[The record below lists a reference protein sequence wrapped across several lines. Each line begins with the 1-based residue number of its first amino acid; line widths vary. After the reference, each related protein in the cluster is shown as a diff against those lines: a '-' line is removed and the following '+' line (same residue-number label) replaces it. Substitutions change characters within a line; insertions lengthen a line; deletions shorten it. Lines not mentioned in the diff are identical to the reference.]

1 MDIQGQP
8 TTYLWATNLDAG
20 IYKPGSMVNDRYQVV
35 HSQVV
40 IDTHDHEL
48 PELPDEFPS
57 LVIAYLKLSRLL
69 LHLPRPYGLLRI
81 GDDGL
86 NGTDILLLEQAA
98 LHKDGQLLPTMASQ
112 WQNAS
117 AMRQL
122 KMISQILSLWQ
133 PLAEQQVCRTLLDE
147 NCVRI
152 DGGWVRILELRED
165 LPPPELTDL
174 GDYWRDHFVDY
185 IRTEVRE
192 PLSEFFYALGR
203 GEYKL
208 PEAINQIDLITAKYS
223 EAQPLSIRIRSATDI
238 GTRRDHNEDACY
250 PHQKRQKRS
259 QQKEILRDRVA
270 IICDGLGGHEG
281 GEVAS
286 SLAIQTLEDQIRILL
301 ANVEQD
307 PDFSPAGFTKQLE
320 HIVYMVNNL
329 LVAQNDK
336 QQRQA
341 QQRMGTTLVM
351 AVAPRPQGVKRHE
364 IYLVHV
370 GDSRAYYIGSEH
382 LYQMTLDDDVSTRET
397 ILGYNFYSY
406 SSQRMDGGAL
416 IQALGTRS
424 SDMLYP
430 RVQRFWLDEDCLLLL
445 CSDGLSDFD
454 RVTEIYES
462 HLRPILT
469 ENHPLGQG
477 CTQLIQEANAR
488 NGHDNITVALMRC
501 KFAPDDPK
509 EDAETDDDVTVP
521 TIFDEEPT
529 EDTEPQKDDQDAPE
543 QTDEPA
549 GALVYAPEHSP
560 EPSVTLS
567 VKPKTSIWV
576 WLILILIL
584 LGGGAWTAT
593 QFQMVQNWLKQ
604 HIPEQYH
611 QYIPPKVLNL

>member
-8 TTYLWATNLDAG
+8 TTYLWATNLDPS
-20 IYKPGSMVNDRYQVV
+20 IYPPGSLVNDRYQVV

-57 LVIAYLKLSRLL
+57 LTIAYLKLSRWL
-69 LHLPRPYGLLRI
+69 LHLPRPYGLFRI
-81 GDDGL
+81 GEDGL

-98 LHKDGQLLPTMASQ
+98 LHKNGQLLPTMASQ
-112 WQNAS
+112 WQNTS

-122 KMISQILSLWQ
+122 KMISQILNLWQ
-133 PLAEQQVCRTLLDE
+133 PFAEQQVCRTLLDE
-147 NCVRI
+147 KCVRA

-185 IRTEVRE
+185 ICTDVRE
-192 PLSEFFYALGR
+192 PLSEFFYALAR
-203 GEYKL
+203 GAYKL
-208 PEAINQIDLITAKYS
+208 PEAISQIDQIMADYS
-223 EAQPLSIRIRSATDI
+223 AGQSLSIRIRSATDI

-250 PHQKRQKRS
+250 PHPKRQKRS
-259 QQKEILRDRVA
+259 QQKEVLRDRVA

-286 SLAIQTLEDQIRILL
+286 SLAIQTLEEQIRILL

-320 HIVYMVNNL
+320 HIVHMVNNL

-351 AVAPRPQGVKRHE
+351 AVAPRPLGIKRHE
-364 IYLVHV
+364 VYLVHV
-370 GDSRAYYIGSEH
+370 GDSRAYYIGAEH

-406 SSQRMDGGAL
+406 SSQRMDGG
-416 IQALGTRS
+416 ALGTRS

-477 CTQLIQEANAR
+477 CTELIQEANAR

-501 KFAPDDPK
+501 KFAEPDPK

-529 EDTEPQKDDQDAPE
+529 EDTSPQKDDLDTTEPE
-543 QTDEPA
+543 NT
-549 GALVYAPEHSP
+549 GAIVLVSESSP
-560 EPSVTLS
+560 EPPVTLGVKHHTS
-567 VKPKTSIWV
+567 VWV
-576 WLILILIL
+576 WLVLGLIL
-584 LGGGAWTAT
+584 LGGGVVAAT
-593 QFQMVQNWLKQ
+593 QFQAVQNWLKQ
-604 HIPEQYH
+604 HVPQKYH
-611 QYIPPKVLNL
+611 QYIPPKVLNF